1 MSLLSRLLGVA
12 LVLAMVRATA
22 ADTTP
27 LEEVVVTGE
36 QPGPQLW
43 HVHRDK
49 GELWLFGTVEPL
61 PKKITW
67 RARQLD
73 EVLTHTDVL
82 ITVKPVKVGF
92 ARIMWIM
99 LTKRSLFTMPKGKK
113 LKNALPP
120 DLYAR
125 FDHQRSLY
133 TRDRDKWENY
143 RPIIAT
149 LQLAGSAFDKA
160 GLANELDVDD
170 EVRKLARKH
179 HVRFEELEVGHVQ
192 DFLDILKNLPPAT
205 ETRCVAA
212 TLTII
217 ESQLPNYVARANA
230 WATGD
235 VEALQRLSNEPE
247 VESCFD
253 ALQSDKT
260 ATEIATRAGQEWD
273 DTLRRHLDRGERSLA
288 ISGVRSILREG
299 GDLDQLRR
307 EGYTVDPF

>member
-1 MSLLSRLLGVA
+1 LLAAA
-12 LVLAMVRATA
+12 LVLATVDAAA
-22 ADTTP
+22 ADTSP

-43 HVHRDK
+43 HVHRDR

-82 ITVKPVKVGF
+82 VTVKPVHVGL
-92 ARIMWIM
+92 ARIVWIM

-113 LKNALPP
+113 LKDALPP

-149 LQLAGSAFDKA
+149 LQLAGSAFEKA
-160 GLANELDVDD
+160 GLSDQLDVDE

-179 HVRFEELEVGHVQ
+179 RVRFEELEVGRVQ
-192 DFLDILKNLPPAT
+192 DILDILKNLPPAT

-212 TLTII
+212 TLSVI
-217 ESQLPNYVARANA
+217 ESHLPNYVARANA

-235 VEALQRLSNEPE
+235 IEALKRLSNEPE
-247 VESCFD
+247 IESCFD

-260 ATEIATRAGQEWD
+260 AEEMATRAGHEWD

-288 ISGVRSILREG
+288 ISSVRSILKEG
-299 GDLDQLRR
+299 GDLDRLRQ